1 MRDSALAGAAA
12 MIPSGA
18 WTQERGLRT
27 VSGRPRMT
35 LRFKPYTLQLKH
47 VFALATRRYVEP
59 PGMARRERPL
69 MPAIVSV
76 YRLTWPPS
84 SISQAECVVAWA
96 ILHQTPSTSGRF
108 SKETDMAGGST
119 ASRTAD
125 DLVLLVGRVAVGVI
139 FLQNSLGQLAA
150 LSGFEANLASRGVP
164 LPFVFAVIGVAVQI
178 ICGILVLTGL
188 RTREASLMLVLF
200 MIIATA
206 LSHRYWELPE
216 ATRRGQELHF
226 FKNVSIVG
234 GLLLLFVGGPGGLS
248 LDALFC
254 RK

>member
-1 MRDSALAGAAA
+1 
-12 MIPSGA
+12 
-18 WTQERGLRT
+18 
-27 VSGRPRMT
+27 
-35 LRFKPYTLQLKH
+35 
-47 VFALATRRYVEP
+47 
-59 PGMARRERPL
+59 
-69 MPAIVSV
+69 
-76 YRLTWPPS
+76 
-84 SISQAECVVAWA
+84 
-96 ILHQTPSTSGRF
+96 
-108 SKETDMAGGST
+108 MAGGST

-206 LSHRYWELPE
+206 LSHRYWE
-216 ATRRGQELHF
+216 
-226 FKNVSIVG
+226 
-234 GLLLLFVGGPGGLS
+234 
-248 LDALFC
+248 
-254 RK
+254 